1 MTKKHPWLACP
12 NEECGPL
19 LDQPC
24 TASSKDYLQ
33 VYLIPISP
41 RTSGFVLLNCIFCG
55 YQEKRE
61 FSAELADIARRQQPK
76 KRWERS

>member
-24 TASSKDYLQ
+24 SASSKDYLQ
-33 VYLIPISP
+33 VYHIPGTP
-41 RTSGFVLLNCIFCG
+41 GFIILNCIFCG
-55 YQEKRE
+55 HQEKWAV
-61 FSAELADIARRQQPK
+61 SAELTDIARRQQPK
-76 KRWERS
+76 PGWERPS